1 MGQYQTNRLAKA
13 ILSGAVIVYP
23 TDTVWGL
30 GCHPLDYH
38 SVQRILTIK
47 SRLIDKGVILI
58 TPDLAFVRPYL
69 SDHLSSAS
77 LKELATPLTLP
88 TTWLVPAHPDCP
100 VWLTGNHS
108 TLAIRIS
115 NHPFVRE
122 ICTATQSPIVSTSAN
137 RSGKTTVRN
146 SLQARRQFGSEVDA
160 IITGYP
166 TGGHKA
172 SRIQSIETGQKLRD

>member
-1 MGQYQTNRLAKA
+1 MRQYQTNRLAKA
-13 ILSGAVIVYP
+13 ILKGAVIAYP

-47 SRLIDKGVILI
+47 NRSIENGVILI

-69 SDHLSSAS
+69 SDHLSSLS
-77 LKELATPLTLP
+77 LKELAIPMTPP

-100 VWLTGNHS
+100 AWLRGRHS
-108 TLAIRIS
+108 TLAIRIT
-115 NHPFVRE
+115 NHAFIRE
-122 ICTATQSPIVSTSAN
+122 ICEATRSPIVSTSAN

-146 SLQARRQFGSEVDA
+146 SIQARKQFGSEVDA
-160 IITGYP
+160 IITGYR
-166 TGGHKA
+166 TGGHRA
-172 SRIQSIETGQKLRD
+172 SRIQSLDTGQKLRE